1 MSRPAEPVAT
11 LPVRVVPRASREG
24 VAGFEG
30 GVLRIR
36 LSAPPVEGKANEA
49 LVRFLAKA
57 LGVPRGRVTLAVGA
71 RGRSKVVR
79 VDGMTTEEALAR
91 LAPAPQTP

>member
-1 MSRPAEPVAT
+1 MSFTDGPSAT
-11 LPVRVVPRASREG
+11 VSVRVVPRSSKEG

-36 LSAPPVEGKANEA
+36 LNAPPVEGKANEA

-57 LGVPRGRVTLAVGA
+57 VGVPRSRITLVKGEKGRN
-71 RGRSKVVR
+71 KIVR
-79 VDGMTTEEALAR
+79 VDGITREAL
-91 LAPAPQTP
+91 LAGLGL

>member
-1 MSRPAEPVAT
+1 MSVTDGPSAT
-11 LPVRVVPRASREG
+11 VSVRVVPRSSKEG

-36 LSAPPVEGKANEA
+36 LNAPPVEGKANEA

-57 LGVPRGRVTLAVGA
+57 VGVPRSRITLVKGEKGRN
-71 RGRSKVVR
+71 KIVR
-79 VDGMTTEEALAR
+79 VDGITREAL
-91 LAPAPQTP
+91 LAGLGL